1 MVWEKLKE
9 ELIIPGLEAKS
20 SDDIFEALGGKLVK
34 QGYCKESY
42 VQALKDRQY
51 RRKRSRNSTYR
62 RKPCKQKRNCNRNIK
77 TTSRICRD
85 GNG

>member
-42 VQALKDRQY
+42 VQALKDREAEY
-51 RRKRSRNSTYR
+51 PHSSSGRKAE
-62 RKPCKQKRNCNRNIK
+62 NRHIHE
-77 TTSRICRD
+77 D
-85 GNG
+85 GQN

>member
-34 QGYCKESY
+34 QGYCKERD
-42 VQALKDRQY
+42 AKEIIEII
-51 RRKRSRNSTYR
+51 KE
-62 RKPCKQKRNCNRNIK
+62 KENI
-77 TTSRICRD
+77 
-85 GNG
+85 

>member
-34 QGYCKESY
+34 QESIQEKKES
-42 VQALKDRQY
+42 QFHIQ
-51 RRKRSRNSTYR
+51 T
-62 RKPCKQKRNCNRNIK
+62 
-77 TTSRICRD
+77 
-85 GNG
+85 

>member
-34 QGYCKESY
+34 QGYCGGSRGKRKLC
-42 VQALKDRQY
+42 AGF
-51 RRKRSRNSTYR
+51 KRS
-62 RKPCKQKRNCNRNIK
+62 
-77 TTSRICRD
+77 
-85 GNG
+85 

>member
-9 ELIIPGLEAKS
+9 ELIISGLEAKS

-42 VQALKDRQY
+42 VQALKA
-51 RRKRSRNSTYR
+51 
-62 RKPCKQKRNCNRNIK
+62 
-77 TTSRICRD
+77 
-85 GNG
+85 